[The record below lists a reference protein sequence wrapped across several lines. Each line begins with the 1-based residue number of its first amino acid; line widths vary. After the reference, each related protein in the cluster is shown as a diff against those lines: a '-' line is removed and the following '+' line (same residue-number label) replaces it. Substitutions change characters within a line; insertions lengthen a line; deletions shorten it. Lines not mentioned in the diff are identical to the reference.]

1 MARRNQGP
9 KLRWFAERKAYYI
22 TWTVNGRSRK
32 RSTGTAS
39 GEAAQ
44 IVFAEWL
51 QKRTRRDGPSDP
63 AEILVT
69 DILADYI
76 KERGPK
82 VVGKETMARAV
93 ETLARLW
100 EGRTVAEVAS
110 HVDIYIKRRDR
121 AAGTTRREL
130 GVLQAAINHAHKRGR
145 ITRAVAVELPPSS
158 PPRTRWL
165 TRQEVAKLVRAA
177 RKDPKARLYVPLFVL
192 IGIYTGRRKE
202 AILSL
207 RWPQIDLKANRI
219 NFEIEGR
226 AVTKKRRG
234 QIPIPT
240 PLLAHL
246 IRARRRGTDL
256 GHVLHINGK
265 AIGNLKKGFAA
276 ACERAGLHGVTPHTL
291 RHTAATWIMQS
302 GVPTWEAAAF
312 LSMSETTLTRVYGH
326 HHPDYMR
333 AAADAIGNRRRGI
346 GA

>member
-1 MARRNQGP
+1 M
-9 KLRWFAERKAYYI
+9 
-22 TWTVNGRSRK
+22 
-32 RSTGTAS
+32 
-39 GEAAQ
+39 
-44 IVFAEWL
+44 
-51 QKRTRRDGPSDP
+51 
-63 AEILVT
+63 
-69 DILADYI
+69 
-76 KERGPK
+76 
-82 VVGKETMARAV
+82 
-93 ETLARLW
+93 
-100 EGRTVAEVAS
+100 
-110 HVDIYIKRRDR
+110 
-121 AAGTTRREL
+121 
-130 GVLQAAINHAHKRGR
+130 
-145 ITRAVAVELPPSS
+145 
-158 PPRTRWL
+158 
-165 TRQEVAKLVRAA
+165 RAA

-333 AAADAIGNRRRGI
+333 AAADAIGNRRRVI